1 MSSNFGKS
9 CALKDRGRLMCT
21 FQKNLL
27 VSWRIVMLSEKSA
40 DIGNSS
46 ASLTGLY

>member
-1 MSSNFGKS
+1 
-9 CALKDRGRLMCT
+9 
-21 FQKNLL
+21 
-27 VSWRIVMLSEKSA
+27 MLSEKSA